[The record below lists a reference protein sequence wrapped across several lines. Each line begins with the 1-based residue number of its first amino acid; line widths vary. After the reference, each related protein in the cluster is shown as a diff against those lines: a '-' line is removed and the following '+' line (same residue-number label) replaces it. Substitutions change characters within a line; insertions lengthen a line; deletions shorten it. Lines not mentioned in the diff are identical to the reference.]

1 MPPPPLH
8 WLSDAPPPP
17 AASCGPQLQGYIGG
31 AGYTGGYIGG
41 GGPGTKGPIY
51 TVYSATPP
59 IPQCGN

>member
-1 MPPPPLH
+1 M
-8 WLSDAPPPP
+8 PPPP